1 MKIDPIIIAREYYEK
16 VKHLYPELDFKE
28 FAEICYVPWKYTKH
42 NIISGELPTIRLK
55 FFGMFVVYPKKVKY
69 ARIDLDNAFDKGLI
83 DEQRHKDLTEIF
95 DKYTENENNETKD

>member
-16 VKHLYPELDFKE
+16 VKHKYPELDFKE

-55 FFGMFVVYPKKVKY
+55 FFGLFSVHAKKVKY
-69 ARIDLDNAFDKGLI
+69 ELI
-83 DEQRHKDLTEIF
+83 NIEEKFKNGTMLENKYKEVKEILTR
-95 DKYTENENNETKD
+95 YTENEKTKSKN